1 MRFVRLLRDG
11 FSVYAENLTAFV
23 LAMLCAAAGSIFIV
37 TAPPLLFGL
46 YSMGVKAA
54 KGQAVEVKDLLD
66 GFRYTLKSFAYVIL
80 VFILI
85 LAGTGASYTIVKS
98 LKLPATAALLI
109 VASASICWTTLIL
122 FSLVYAVP
130 SIVSKNRGVIEAVE
144 ESMRRVYWNFPTTL
158 LLFVS
163 LTAITVLIGW
173 IPVLGPLVV
182 IPYQVITYSKAALEL

>member
-54 KGQAVEVKDLLD
+54 RGQPVEVKDLLD
-66 GFRYTLKSFAYVIL
+66 GFHYALKSFAYVIL

-85 LAGTGASYTIVKS
+85 LAGTGASYTIAKS
-98 LKLPATAALLI
+98 LRLPAAAALLI

-130 SIVSKNRGVIEAVE
+130 AIVGKKRGVIEAMG
-144 ESMRRVYWNFPTTL
+144 ESIRRVYRNFPTTL